1 MTLYAKI
8 NADFSENYIG
18 YSALAIIASTCLG
31 SIAIMTTLL
40 GGNGFIQMLLVFLTV
55 SVCSAHNAAIL
66 TVQKPKLVLDLL
78 IVSLLVNSLLII
90 GNSLF

>member
-8 NADFSENYIG
+8 NSDFSQNYIG

-40 GGNGFIQMLLVFLTV
+40 NGNSALQMFIVFLSV
-55 SVCSAHNAAIL
+55 AVCSAHNAAIL

-78 IVSLLVNSLLII
+78 IASLIINTLIVI

>member
-8 NADFSENYIG
+8 NSDFSENYIG

-31 SIAIMTTLL
+31 SIAIMTTLFD
-40 GGNGFIQMLLVFLTV
+40 GNNAFQMFLVFITV
-55 SVCSAHNAAIL
+55 AVCSAHNAAIL

-78 IVSLLVNSLLII
+78 IASLII
-90 GNSLF
+90 NTLIILGNGLF

>member
-8 NADFSENYIG
+8 NTDFSENYIG

-31 SIAIMTTLL
+31 SVAIMSTLM
-40 GGNGFIQMLLVFLTV
+40 GGHGAIEMFTVFL
-55 SVCSAHNAAIL
+55 SVAICSAHNAAIL

-78 IVSLLVNSLLII
+78 ITSLAINSLIILI
-90 GNSLF
+90 NTLF